1 MIDNEP
7 KQSAHISYRDYKKLV
22 NRNPRQSLILFVSVF
37 FTLLLV
43 FLGFAKLM
51 SPDVDIT
58 LGDEEVALEED
69 SGVRAGVDHRLKE
82 IQMED
87 NYDAIGNEDLAV
99 EDDGKVVIPKTKDDN
114 TELNQTIQEDESIN
128 LEPQNSVSKQE
139 ATPSAGAPVPQ
150 SHSAQVSAPT
160 PQSSVQVINARVVVG
175 FYSTPEQAEVAKGIL
190 QDAGLGVAPFIRK
203 MGSGYT
209 LQVGSYNSKEK
220 AMNIAN
226 ELLIK
231 NYPARVIVEQK

>member
-1 MIDNEP
+1 MIEDEP
-7 KQSAHISYRDYKKLV
+7 KQTAHISYRDYKKIV

-58 LGDEEVALEED
+58 LGDDTISAEED
-69 SGVRAGVDHRLKE
+69 SGIQGGVDQRLKE

-87 NYDAIGNEDLAV
+87 NFDAVGGEDLAV
-99 EDDGKVVIPKTKDDN
+99 EDDGKVVIPKTKD
-114 TELNQTIQEDESIN
+114 TEPEVKPEQTEEDIHLDTTAPKPEVIHS
-128 LEPQNSVSKQE
+128 E
-139 ATPSAGAPVPQ
+139 A
-150 SHSAQVSAPT
+150 VSAPAPQAAPT
-160 PQSSVQVINARVVVG
+160 PAINARVVVG
-175 FYSTPEQAEVAKGIL
+175 LYSTPEQAEVAKGIL
-190 QDAGLGVAPFIRK
+190 QDAGLGLAPFIRK

-209 LQVGSYNSKEK
+209 LQVGSFNTKEK

-231 NYPARVIVEQK
+231 NYPARVIIEQK

>member
-1 MIDNEP
+1 MIDDEP
-7 KQSAHISYRDYKKLV
+7 KQTAHISYRDYKKIV

-58 LGDEEVALEED
+58 LGDEGISTEED
-69 SGVRAGVDHRLKE
+69 AGIKGGVDQRLKE

-87 NYDAIGNEDLAV
+87 NYDAVGGEDLAV
-99 EDDGKVVIPKTKDDN
+99 EEDGKVVIPKTKDKDIVN
-114 TELNQTIQEDESIN
+114 DEKFQNEEETIHLDTSVAKPEVKQNDAAAAPA
-128 LEPQNSVSKQE
+128 PQ
-139 ATPSAGAPVPQ
+139 APVP
-150 SHSAQVSAPT
+150 AV
-160 PQSSVQVINARVVVG
+160 NARVVVG
-175 FYSTPEQAEVAKGIL
+175 FYTTAEQAEVAKGIL
-190 QDAGLGVAPFIRK
+190 QDAGLGLTPFIRK

-209 LQVGSYNSKEK
+209 LQVGSFNTKEK

-231 NYPARVIVEQK
+231 NYPARVIIEQK

>member
-1 MIDNEP
+1 MIDDEP
-7 KQSAHISYRDYKKLV
+7 KQSAHISYKDYKKLV
-22 NRNPRQSLILFVSVF
+22 KRNPRQSFILFISVF

-58 LGDEEVALEED
+58 LGEDENVMMQED
-69 SGVRAGVDHRLKE
+69 EGIRGGVDHRLKE

-87 NYDAIGNEDLAV
+87 NYEALGNEDLAV
-99 EDDGKVVIPKTKDDN
+99 EDGGKVIIPKTKDAENVEN
-114 TELNQTIQEDESIN
+114 TLPQEEEPIN
-128 LEPQNSVSKQE
+128 LDSS
-139 ATPSAGAPVPQ
+139 SSQ
-150 SHSAQVSAPT
+150 SPELETALKHEQSSTAPT
-160 PQSSVQVINARVVVG
+160 APEPNAAQTPAVNARVVVG
-175 FYSTPEQAEVAKGIL
+175 FYSTAEQAEVAKGIL

-209 LQVGSYNSKEK
+209 LQVGSYNSKDT
-220 AMNIAN
+220 AMNVAN

-231 NYPARVIVEQK
+231 NYPARVIIEQK

>member
-1 MIDNEP
+1 MIEDEP
-7 KQSAHISYRDYKKLV
+7 KQTAHISYRDYKKIV

-43 FLGFAKLM
+43 FLGFAKMM

-58 LGDEEVALEED
+58 LGDETISAEDD
-69 SGVRAGVDHRLKE
+69 SGIKGGVDQRLKE

-87 NYDAIGNEDLAV
+87 NFDAVGGEDLAV
-99 EDDGKVVIPKTKDDN
+99 EDDGKVVIPKIKDPEPEVN
-114 TELNQTIQEDESIN
+114 PEQTEEDIH
-128 LEPQNSVSKQE
+128 LD
-139 ATPSAGAPVPQ
+139 TTAPKPDIT
-150 SHSAQVSAPT
+150 HSETVSAPA
-160 PQSSVQVINARVVVG
+160 PQAAPAPVINARVVVG
-175 FYSTPEQAEVAKGIL
+175 LYSTPEQAEVAKGIL
-190 QDAGLGVAPFIRK
+190 QDAGLGLAPFIRK

-209 LQVGSYNSKEK
+209 LQVGSFNTKEK

-231 NYPARVIVEQK
+231 NYPARVIIEQK

>member
-1 MIDNEP
+1 MIDDEP
-7 KQSAHISYRDYKKLV
+7 KQSAHISYRDYKKIV

-58 LGDEEVALEED
+58 LGDETIATEED
-69 SGVRAGVDHRLKE
+69 AGIKGGVDQRLKE

-87 NYDAIGNEDLAV
+87 NYDAVGGEDLAV
-99 EDDGKVVIPKTKDDN
+99 EEDGKVVIPKTKNPEPETN
-114 TELNQTIQEDESIN
+114 TESKDEDIT
-128 LEPQNSVSKQE
+128 LETPVKKPEAKQAEPAAAPAPQ
-139 ATPSAGAPVPQ
+139 APVP
-150 SHSAQVSAPT
+150 AV
-160 PQSSVQVINARVVVG
+160 NARVVVG
-175 FYSTPEQAEVAKGIL
+175 FYTTAEQAEVAKGIL
-190 QDAGLGVAPFIRK
+190 QDAGLGLTPFIRK

-209 LQVGSYNSKEK
+209 LQVGSFNTKEK

-231 NYPARVIVEQK
+231 NYPARVIIEQK

>member
-1 MIDNEP
+1 MIDDEP

-22 NRNPRQSLILFVSVF
+22 NRNPKQSLILFVSVF

-51 SPDVDIT
+51 SPDVDIS

-69 SGVRAGVDHRLKE
+69 SGIRGGVDHRLKE

-87 NYDAIGNEDLAV
+87 NYDAIGGEDLAV
-99 EDDGKVVIPKTKDDN
+99 EDDGKVVIPKTKD
-114 TELNQTIQEDESIN
+114 TKPEEAVAPQEEEPIN
-128 LEPQNSVSKQE
+128 LEHKSAAPAPQADVSHEETKQTT
-139 ATPSAGAPVPQ
+139 AAPAPQ
-150 SHSAQVSAPT
+150 AAPT
-160 PQSSVQVINARVVVG
+160 PAINARVVVG
-175 FYSTPEQAEVAKGIL
+175 FYTTAEQAEVARSIL
-190 QDAGLGVAPFIRK
+190 QDAGLGMAPFIRK

-231 NYPARVIVEQK
+231 NYPARVIIEQK

>member
-1 MIDNEP
+1 MIDDEP
-7 KQSAHISYRDYKKLV
+7 KQTAHISYRDYKKIV

-58 LGDEEVALEED
+58 LGDEGISTEED
-69 SGVRAGVDHRLKE
+69 AGIKGGVDQRLKE

-87 NYDAIGNEDLAV
+87 NYDAVGGEDLAV
-99 EDDGKVVIPKTKDDN
+99 EEDGKVVIPKAKDKETVNDEKPQ
-114 TELNQTIQEDESIN
+114 TEEEAIHLDTSAPKPEVKSKETIAAPA
-128 LEPQNSVSKQE
+128 PQ
-139 ATPSAGAPVPQ
+139 APVP
-150 SHSAQVSAPT
+150 AV
-160 PQSSVQVINARVVVG
+160 NARVVVG
-175 FYSTPEQAEVAKGIL
+175 FYSTAEQAEVAKGII
-190 QDAGLGVAPFIRK
+190 QDAGLGLTPFIRK

-209 LQVGSYNSKEK
+209 LQVGSFNTKEK

-231 NYPARVIVEQK
+231 NYPARVIIEQK